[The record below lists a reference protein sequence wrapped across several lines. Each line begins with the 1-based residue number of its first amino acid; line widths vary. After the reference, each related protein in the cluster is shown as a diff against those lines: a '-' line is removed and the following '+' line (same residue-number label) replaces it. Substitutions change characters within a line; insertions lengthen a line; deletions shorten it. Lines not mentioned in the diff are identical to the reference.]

1 MKKQY
6 IQPKS
11 IISVIAIEKMVCTS
25 VDTGIMTTSTNA
37 SSSNEV
43 MVKDQGSYD
52 VWDDDWSE

>member
-6 IQPKS
+6 IQPMT
-11 IISVIAIEKMVCTS
+11 IICVIAIEKMVCTS
-25 VDTGIMTTSTNA
+25 VDTGVRTTETSA